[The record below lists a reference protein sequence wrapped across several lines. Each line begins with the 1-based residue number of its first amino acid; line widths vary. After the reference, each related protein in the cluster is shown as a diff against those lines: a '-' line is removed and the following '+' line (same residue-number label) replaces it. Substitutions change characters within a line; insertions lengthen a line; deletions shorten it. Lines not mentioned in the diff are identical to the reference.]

1 MSIQINRITN
11 ANIYLDGG
19 TLLGRAEEIKLPD
32 IGIKMTEHKALGMV
46 GTIEL
51 PAGFDKM
58 EGEIKWSSF
67 YPDVMAKAANP
78 FKFLPLQVRSD
89 LATYNSKGL
98 VEQVPMVSFLNV
110 IFKKIPGGTFKQH
123 DNAEFAKPFAA
134 YYFKQVVNG
143 EDLFEF
149 DPMANI
155 YKVKGE
161 DLLVTYRKNIG

>member
-11 ANIYLDGG
+11 ANVYLDGG

-67 YPDVMAKAANP
+67 YKDVMAKIANP
-78 FKFLPLQVRSD
+78 FKFISLQVRGS
-89 LATYNSKGL
+89 LGTYNPQGMVEEVPL
-98 VEQVPMVSFLNV
+98 VTFLTV
-110 IFKKIPGGTFKQH
+110 VFKKIPGGTFKQH
-123 DNAEFAKPFAA
+123 DNAEFATPFSG
-134 YYFKQVVNG
+134 YYFKQTVNG
-143 EDLFEF
+143 EDLIEF
-149 DPMANI
+149 DPMSNI

-161 DLLVTYRKNIG
+161 DLLVTYRKNVE